1 MTRYA
6 RQIALP
12 EVGTAGQARIS
23 AAKVLVVGAGGL
35 AVPALQY
42 LVGAGVG
49 RITLVDPDR
58 VSLSNLHRQPI
69 YGMGDIGQ
77 PKARVAARA
86 MAALNPEVVVVP
98 HLQWLDP
105 ATAPG
110 LLDGCDIALDCA
122 DSFAASYALSDA
134 CHGLGVPLI
143 SASALGL
150 SGYAGGFC
158 GPAPS
163 LRAVF
168 PELPD
173 RAPTC
178 DTAGVLGPL
187 VGMIGAL
194 QAQMALAVLLGQAPS
209 PLGQLL
215 TVDAAN
221 WRMGGFRFDGAPEP
235 CDALPFVAQSQ
246 ITPDDLAIELRGLAE
261 APVPATPHAR
271 RLTAEQVATLSPAPK
286 QRVVFCCAT
295 GLRAWRAG
303 RALQSRW
310 PGHIALAAIPP
321 KMETDA

>member
-12 EVGTAGQARIS
+12 EVGIGGQARLS
-23 AAKVLVVGAGGL
+23 GARVLVVGAGGL

-49 RITLVDPDR
+49 RITLVDADR

-69 YGMGDIGQ
+69 YGMDDIGH
-77 PKARVAARA
+77 PKAVVAARV
-86 MAALNPEVVVVP
+86 MAALNPGVEVVP
-98 HLQWLDP
+98 ELAWLDP
-105 ATAPG
+105 ATVGG
-110 LLDGCDIALDCA
+110 LLEGCDIALDCA

-134 CHGLGVPLI
+134 CLARGVPLI

-209 PLGQLL
+209 PLGQL
-215 TVDAAN
+215 VSIDAAT

-235 CDALPFVAQSQ
+235 GGALPFVARSQ
-246 ITPDDLAIELRGLAE
+246 ITPDDLAVELRGLIE
-261 APVPATPHAR
+261 APIPATPHAL
-271 RLTAEQVATLSPAPK
+271 RLSADEAAALAPAPN

-303 RALQSRW
+303 RALQARW
-310 PGHIALAAIPP
+310 PGRIALAAIPP
-321 KMETDA
+321 ETEPDA

>member
-12 EVGTAGQARIS
+12 EVGAGGQARI
-23 AAKVLVVGAGGL
+23 AGAHVLVVGAGGL

-49 RITLVDPDR
+49 RITLVDADR

-69 YGMGDIGQ
+69 YGMNDIGQ
-77 PKARVAARA
+77 PKAMVAARV
-86 MAALNPEVVVVP
+86 MAALNPEVRVVP
-98 HLQWLDP
+98 ELAWLDP
-105 ATAPG
+105 ASVDG
-110 LLDGCDIALDCA
+110 LLAGCDIALDCA

-134 CHGLGVPLI
+134 CLARGVPLI
-143 SASALGL
+143 SASVLGL

-158 GPAPS
+158 GTAPS

-194 QAQMALAVLLGQAPS
+194 QAQMALAVLLGQVPS
-209 PLGQLL
+209 PLGQLV
-215 TVDAAN
+215 TIDAAT

-235 CDALPFVAQSQ
+235 GDALPFVARSQ
-246 ITPDDLAIELRGLAE
+246 ITPGDLAVELRGTAE
-261 APVPATPHAR
+261 APIPATPHAR
-271 RLTAEQVATLSPAPK
+271 RLTADEVAGLAPAPD

-310 PGHIALAAIPP
+310 PGRIALAAIPP
-321 KMETDA
+321 EPEHDT